1 MKILLGI
8 SFINFVGNLLYR
20 YGLKIKWNLKFV
32 YSGSKV
38 YMICFVD

>member
-8 SFINFVGNLLYR
+8 SFINFVGNLLYG